1 MPPDYNLVETGQFG
15 VLNNLEPSNYVSF
28 AIYALLGVAG
38 VLAFIFLLL
47 GGIQWI
53 TAGGDKESI
62 NKGRKKIIEA
72 LIGLAVVFS
81 VYAVVAVINQLFAIN
96 IMQFNI
102 PQL

>member
-1 MPPDYNLVETGQFG
+1 MPLDYNLVETGQFG
-15 VLNNLEPSNYVSF
+15 VLNNLEPGNYVSF
-28 AIYALLGVAG
+28 AIYVLLGIAG

-53 TAGGDKESI
+53 TSGGDKEAI
-62 NKGRKKIIEA
+62 NKGRKKIVEA

-81 VYAVVAVINQLFAIN
+81 VYVVVAVINVLFSVN

-102 PQL
+102 PQI